1 MNLTCIQLTSKYV
14 YNQSQMGT
22 AEPHATLRTGHKTRE
37 TKKDE
42 KHGPHQETVVEP
54 RKN

>member
-1 MNLTCIQLTSKYV
+1 ME
-14 YNQSQMGT
+14 T
-22 AEPHATLRTGHKTRE
+22 AETQATLGTGHKTRE

-54 RKN
+54 KKN